1 MSNNSAHVNRMARRH
16 KFRKP
21 ATIQLTSLI
30 DILTVLVFFL
40 LVNSQNV
47 TNIPDSQ
54 QLALPKSTADKRADD
69 LILTIMISTKS
80 IVVQGHKVAD
90 SAEALQIKGDII
102 PELAKELAYRAT
114 KTAPKLNPEGIP
126 EREILI
132 LGDKAIS
139 YTLLRKVM
147 ATSSA
152 SDYSKISFA
161 VLRTKEAAQ

>member
-1 MSNNSAHVNRMARRH
+1 MSNNARINRMARRH

-54 QLALPKSTADKRADD
+54 QLELPKSTAEKRASDTT
-69 LILTIMISTKS
+69 LTVMVNEKS
-80 IVVQGHKVAD
+80 IVVQGVKVTDTA
-90 SAEALQIKGDII
+90 SAQQVQGDII
-102 PELAKELAYRAT
+102 PELAKELAYRAS
-114 KTAPKLNPEGIP
+114 KTAPTVNAEGIP
-126 EREILI
+126 EREIMI

-139 YTLLRKVM
+139 YSLLRKVM
-147 ATSSA
+147 ATCSA

-161 VLRTKEAAQ
+161 VLRTKEGTR